1 MKITI
6 LSRSSTI
13 SSTRRLV
20 EAARARGHRA
30 RVLNPVKI
38 EMHLDGRRADLYYQR
53 KKLRPCQVVIPR
65 IAQSIS
71 TYGLAVV
78 NQFAMRG
85 VPLLNSAQAIAHSR
99 NKMRM
104 LQLLAAAG
112 IDIPSTVMA
121 RQASEL
127 RQMVNLVGGL
137 PVMLKLIQGQ
147 DRHGVMICESLQS
160 LEAALE
166 AMLGLGHNLIIQQY
180 VRKSGQ
186 DLRVLVVGNEAVA
199 AVRRR
204 PKVGRLSRTLLRGAR
219 LERIELSE
227 ELRRVA
233 IKSAQLIG
241 LEVAAVDLLDLHG
254 SAKVFEV
261 NSSPALLH
269 METATGLDLATRLI
283 ERAEQLVIPSSEA
296 EAAVRFET
304 EESNAQVK
312 KVSGSHT

>member
-1 MKITI
+1 MKII
-6 LSRSSTI
+6 VLSRSSSI

-30 RVLNPVKI
+30 RVVNPVKI
-38 EMHLDGRRADLYYQR
+38 EMHLGGHRADLYYQR
-53 KKLRPCQVVIPR
+53 KKVRPCDVVIPR

-85 VPLLNSAQAIAHSR
+85 TPLLNSAQAIAHSR

-121 RQASEL
+121 RNPSEL
-127 RQMVNLVGGL
+127 KEIVRLVGGL

-166 AMLGLGHNLIIQQY
+166 AMIGLGHNLIIQQY
-180 VRKSGQ
+180 VPKTGQ
-186 DLRVLVVGNEAVA
+186 DIRVLVVGSEAVA

-204 PKVGRLSRTLLRGAR
+204 PRMGRLSRTLLRGAR
-219 LERIELSE
+219 LEKIDLSDA
-227 ELRRVA
+227 LRRVA
-233 IKSAQLIG
+233 IESARLLG
-241 LEVAAVDLLDLHG
+241 LEVAAVDLLDLQG

-261 NSSPALLH
+261 NSSPALLQ
-269 METATGLDLATRLI
+269 MEMATGQDLASRLI
-283 ERAEQLVIPSSEA
+283 ERAEQLGIPSAQQEA
-296 EAAVRFET
+296 LPVGLRRPSPAA
-304 EESNAQVK
+304 K
-312 KVSGSHT
+312 KVSGGRR

>member
-65 IAQSIS
+65 IGQSIS

-104 LQLLAAAG
+104 LELLAAAG
-112 IDIPSTVMA
+112 IDIPSTVM
-121 RQASEL
+121 
-127 RQMVNLVGGL
+127 
-137 PVMLKLIQGQ
+137 
-147 DRHGVMICESLQS
+147 
-160 LEAALE
+160 
-166 AMLGLGHNLIIQQY
+166 
-180 VRKSGQ
+180 
-186 DLRVLVVGNEAVA
+186 
-199 AVRRR
+199 
-204 PKVGRLSRTLLRGAR
+204 
-219 LERIELSE
+219 
-227 ELRRVA
+227 
-233 IKSAQLIG
+233 
-241 LEVAAVDLLDLHG
+241 
-254 SAKVFEV
+254 
-261 NSSPALLH
+261 
-269 METATGLDLATRLI
+269 
-283 ERAEQLVIPSSEA
+283 
-296 EAAVRFET
+296 
-304 EESNAQVK
+304 
-312 KVSGSHT
+312 